1 MIEESLRT
9 KILADSDVTD
19 DIGQRLYILKLPQNP
34 TYPAVTYFKVSN
46 ARHHDL
52 DVAMPRYQFD
62 VWMDATIQNSYLTA
76 RRVADNIR
84 KALQRESG
92 NWSGISVIQAVYLGE
107 TDLYEEN
114 TELYHVAQDYK
125 VIYRGE

>member
-34 TYPAVTYFKVSN
+34 TYPTVTYFKVSN

-52 DVAMPRYQFD
+52 DVAMPRYQID
-62 VWMDATIQNSYLTA
+62 VWAESYITA
-76 RRVADNIR
+76 RQVADNIR

-92 NWSGISVIQAVYLGE
+92 NWSGISVIQAVYEGE
-107 TDLYEEN
+107 TDLYEED
-114 TELYHVAQDYK
+114 TELYHIAQDFK
-125 VIYRGE
+125 IIYRGE